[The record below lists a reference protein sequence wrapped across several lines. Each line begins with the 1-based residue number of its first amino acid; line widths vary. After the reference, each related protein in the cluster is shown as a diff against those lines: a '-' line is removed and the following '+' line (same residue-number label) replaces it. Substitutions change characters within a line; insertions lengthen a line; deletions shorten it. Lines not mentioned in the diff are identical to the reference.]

1 MADVPHDGVVAT
13 VVVDRYEGDAHRR
26 RDRSHLRRSADEF
39 TEQAKRLGFNAPP
52 VRLASAEAAD
62 ATGLPLERG
71 RVRELVARLRE
82 QPAGRKILY
91 WTGHGERIGGIFY
104 LACQDTYAGGS
115 FDPARAVSTSDLVSW
130 LAEDATDTLLV
141 LDACFAGTALDDV
154 NAQVKAARGRA
165 GGGDGG
171 EAGFA
176 VIATAEADEEATE
189 GRWVGCLARVLDTP
203 DAQTRAVPLFH
214 RENPVVTFTHLMLAV
229 RASMEGQV
237 PQWNEVRALRPD
249 FLLNPYCSERVKP
262 ALRSFD
268 DESWIGDEFS
278 DDVLPVFSGAGE
290 GWHLRDFA
298 ARDRVLG
305 ALVTWM
311 ATRSTGLF
319 AITGSSGAGKSTL
332 LTYLAHLTTRRFS
345 ASLPADRRPRIQPE
359 LYCVHAALHCRG
371 KTLASLCEE
380 LGERLAGLGLERAG
394 LVHGAPHTYVEQI
407 VALAQRKGSLT
418 LLFDGLDEAAAGHAF
433 DIARGL
439 INPLA
444 GSELVKVVAA
454 TRPSARRNLPDALP
468 AETLLE
474 VLHCEDPVELDRL
487 AETEGEIALHVE
499 HLLGQANSPY
509 RLAEAEETRRTVARH
524 IASRSNGLFLV
535 ATLWARRLAR
545 LTTLPPPEQ
554 LDDELRHGMA
564 ALDSLL
570 SDELARLDP
579 AEPTR
584 VRDLLRPLA
593 LAQGNGLPQ
602 PRVWLA
608 MANAVRSPGS
618 RTYTEDDLRHVITV
632 ARGVAIARDHEFGTE
647 VHRLHHAGFGAHLL
661 GDEARQRGLH
671 RSVVLAVRPAHSEG
685 WATADPYVTHYIAAH
700 AALAGDATLEE
711 LTNDYHFA
719 VHASPDILEPLVAGR
734 PAIAPRPALYL
745 QVADHFRTRPTA
757 VARWAVLRATA
768 VATFPADVLDGIPHP
783 PEVFWDD
790 VWSSADRLPLQRTWP
805 APPGGALAVHWE
817 GHGNGVIHA
826 AGVGVVRSWTA
837 DGREIRGRDTGPA
850 GWSAAGRQRGL
861 AVAEGG
867 ANRVIATHDGR
878 ALRLWR
884 GEERQPFEELYWGGS
899 PDAVTAIWWNGSVHL
914 AAVEGG
920 RLWLWKWAG
929 QGPYT
934 RDLLH
939 VRVLPAGVT
948 SVALL
953 PLTEAVVVVAGGP
966 RGLTLRAVPSRGTV
980 TTEPLHG
987 AAPLLGTGRPV
998 HAVSV
1003 LASGDGRGAVLAAL
1017 DGRALSVWR
1026 MPDPLFDDG
1035 RELLLHTDSGGQA
1048 VSLGESP
1055 SGLLVAVREGSE
1067 VRVWS
1072 GSGTEYAPLPGTSHH
1087 KSLAYDP
1094 SGTGRLA
1101 VADETR
1107 VRVWEPHAPQEQGT
1121 PAAVRRWRRDP
1132 RAQPRMEVAA
1142 NAAGAFLLCRSQ
1154 DSDVLVSLHDA
1165 AGPRLTGPVLS
1176 HPQPITA
1183 LAALSFGEQWVVAAV
1198 GRRIAVVWTLGPGLG
1213 AVTGERLD
1221 LEGAW
1226 DVSVPSIALR
1236 AVPGQRLELFWPSG
1250 QGVACWERA
1259 AEPGAGWS
1267 RGPTRPMGASGS
1279 VQRVA
1284 VTGTREGRSW
1294 LSAWGGDV
1302 VRVWDVAAVGARPFT
1317 VDSVKV
1323 RAVAAGVL
1331 RTGRR
1336 TVPLVAIASGNQ
1348 VELAE
1353 CEGRF
1358 VTTTLLPPPGG
1369 PLDGLAL
1376 VGPAHRPL
1384 LAGWQNTSGRL
1395 HLWDVST
1402 ERALPDLEHRG
1413 YDTSQVASVCGDAGI
1428 TLMVRGG
1435 PEVGLRCDQ
1444 LLLGRPGLIRLGVPV
1459 TEPNS
1464 PSPSPTEEH
1473 LS

>member
-1 MADVPHDGVVAT
+1 MADVPPDGVVAT
-13 VVVDRYEGDAHRR
+13 VVVDRYEGDIHRR

-39 TEQAKRLGFNAPP
+39 TGLAKRLGFNAPP
-52 VRLASAEAAD
+52 VRLASARDSGTA
-62 ATGLPLERG
+62 GPPLERG
-71 RVRELVARLRE
+71 RVRELVARLCE
-82 QPAGRKILY
+82 QATGRKILY
-91 WTGHGERIGGIFY
+91 WTGHGERIGDTFH
-104 LACQDTYAGGS
+104 LACQDTYADGS
-115 FDPARAVSTSDLVSW
+115 FDPARAVSTSELVSW

-165 GGGDGG
+165 RAGAGDD
-171 EAGFA
+171 AGFA

-189 GRWVGCLARVLDTP
+189 GRWVACLGQVLDTP
-203 DAQTRAVPLFH
+203 DASTRSVPIFH
-214 RENPVVTFTHLMLAV
+214 RENPVVPFTHLMLTV
-229 RASMEGQV
+229 RSLMRDQV
-237 PQWNEVRALRPD
+237 PAWNEVRTLRPD

-262 ALRSFD
+262 ALRSSG
-268 DESWIGDEFS
+268 DESWIGEEFS

-290 GWHLRDFA
+290 GWNLRDFA
-298 ARDRVLG
+298 SRDRVLG
-305 ALVTWM
+305 ELVTWM
-311 ATRSTGLF
+311 ATRSRGLYAVTG
-319 AITGSSGAGKSTL
+319 ASGAGKSTL

-345 ASLPADRRPRIQPE
+345 TSLHADRRPRIQAE
-359 LYCVHAALHCRG
+359 LYSVHAALHCRG
-371 KTLASLCEE
+371 KTLSALCEE
-380 LGERLAGLGLERAG
+380 LAHRLGALGLERAG
-394 LVHGAPHTYVEQI
+394 LVHGAPHTYVEAI
-407 VALAQRKGSLT
+407 AALAQRKGSLT
-418 LLFDGLDEAAAGHAF
+418 LLFDGLDEAAVGHAF

-444 GSELVKVVAA
+444 GSGLVKVVAA
-454 TRPSARRNLPDALP
+454 TRPNARRNLPGAPP

-487 AETEGEIALHVE
+487 PETESDIARHVE

-545 LTTLPPPEQ
+545 LPTLPRPEE
-554 LDDELRHGMA
+554 LDDELRHGTA
-564 ALDSLL
+564 ALASLL
-570 SDELARLDP
+570 GDELDRLDP
-579 AEPTR
+579 AEPAR

-602 PRVWLA
+602 PHVWLA
-608 MANAVRSPGS
+608 MANAVRHPGS
-618 RTYTEDDLRHVITV
+618 RQYTEEDLRFVIAV
-632 ARGVAIARDHEFGTE
+632 ATGVATARDHEFGAL
-647 VHRLHHAGFGAHLL
+647 VHRLHHPSFGAHLL
-661 GDEARQRGLH
+661 GDEARRRVLH
-671 RSVVLAVRPAHSEG
+671 RSVVRALRPSHSED

-700 AALAGDATLEE
+700 AALADDTTLGE
-711 LTNDYHFA
+711 LTSDYHFA
-719 VHASPDILEPLVAGR
+719 VHASPDILEPLVANR
-734 PAIAPRPALYL
+734 LAIAPESALYV
-745 QVADHFRTRPTA
+745 QVADHFRTRPQAT
-757 VARWAVLRATA
+757 ARWAVLRATA
-768 VATFPADVLDGIPHP
+768 LATFPADVLDGIPHP

-790 VWSSADRLPLQRTWP
+790 VWSSADRLPPHRSWP

-817 GHGNGVIHA
+817 GHGNGIIHA

-837 DGREIRGRDTGPA
+837 DGQEIRGRDTGPA

-867 ANRVIATHDGR
+867 GDRVIATHDGR

-899 PDAVTAIWWNGSVHL
+899 PDAVAAAWWNGLVHL

-920 RLWLWKWAG
+920 RLWLWKWDG
-929 QGPYT
+929 KGTYD
-934 RDLLH
+934 RGLLH

-953 PLTEAVVVVAGGP
+953 PLAGAVVVVAGGP
-966 RGLTLRAVPSRGTV
+966 KGLALWAVPFRGSL

-987 AAPLLGTGRPV
+987 TVPLLGTDQPV
-998 HAVSV
+998 RAVSA
-1003 LASGDGRGAVLAAL
+1003 LASQGGRGAVLAAL

-1026 MPDPLFDDG
+1026 MPDPLYDDG
-1035 RELLLHTDSGGQA
+1035 RELLLHADSGGQA
-1048 VSLGESP
+1048 VSVGEGP

-1072 GSGTEYAPLPGTSHH
+1072 GSGTEYVPLPGTSHH

-1121 PAAVRRWRRDP
+1121 PAAVRRWRRDL
-1132 RAQPRMEVAA
+1132 RANPRMEVAA
-1142 NAAGAFLLCRSQ
+1142 DAAGRFLLCRTQ

-1183 LAALSFGEQWVVAAV
+1183 LAAVPYGEQWVVAAV
-1198 GRRIAVVWTLGPGLG
+1198 GRRIAVLWTLGPGLDT
-1213 AVTGERLD
+1213 VTTERLD
-1221 LEGAW
+1221 LTGAW
-1226 DVSVPSIALR
+1226 DVPVPSIALR
-1236 AVPGQRLELFWPSG
+1236 TPPGRRLELFWPSG
-1250 QGVACWERA
+1250 QGVACRERA

-1267 RGPTRPMGASGS
+1267 NGTTRPMGASAN

-1284 VTGTREGRSW
+1284 VTGTTEGRSW
-1294 LSAWGGDV
+1294 LTAWGGDV
-1302 VRVWDVAAVGARPFT
+1302 VRVWDLAAAEAKPFT

-1323 RAVAAGVL
+1323 RAVATGVL

-1336 TVPLVAIASGNQ
+1336 TVPLVAIASGNE
-1348 VELAE
+1348 VEIAE

-1358 VTTTLLPPPGG
+1358 GTTTLLPRPGG

-1384 LAGWQNTSGRL
+1384 LAGWQHTSGHL
-1395 HLWDVST
+1395 HLWDVLT
-1402 ERALPDLEHRG
+1402 EQALPGLEHRG
-1413 YDTSQVASVCGDAGI
+1413 YDTSQVASVYGDAGI

-1435 PEVGLRCDQ
+1435 PEAGLRCDQ
-1444 LLLGRPGLIRLGVPV
+1444 LLLTRRSLTRLGVPV
-1459 TEPNS
+1459 AGPDA
-1464 PSPSPTEEH
+1464 PYPPPTEER
-1473 LS
+1473 LP